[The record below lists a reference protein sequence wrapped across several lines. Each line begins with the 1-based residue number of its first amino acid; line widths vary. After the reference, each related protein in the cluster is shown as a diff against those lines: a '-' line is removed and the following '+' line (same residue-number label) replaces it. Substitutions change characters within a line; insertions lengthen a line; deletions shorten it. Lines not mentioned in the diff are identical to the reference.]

1 MEPLSNVGALAAA
14 ERLIRRAATLAEM
27 EKEPKRR
34 RGDPPDSCG
43 KSGDPH
49 DLDEGAL
56 ASNGHTLS
64 QKRRRRLDA
73 RYVGGG
79 GLSTRELGR
88 AP

>member
-1 MEPLSNVGALAAA
+1 MPDTIKLKGTYRHHVS
-14 ERLIRRAATLAEM
+14 
-27 EKEPKRR
+27 
-34 RGDPPDSCG
+34 PPCA
-43 KSGDPH
+43 H
-49 DLDEGAL
+49 DLEDGAL
-56 ASNGHTLS
+56 ASNAYTIS